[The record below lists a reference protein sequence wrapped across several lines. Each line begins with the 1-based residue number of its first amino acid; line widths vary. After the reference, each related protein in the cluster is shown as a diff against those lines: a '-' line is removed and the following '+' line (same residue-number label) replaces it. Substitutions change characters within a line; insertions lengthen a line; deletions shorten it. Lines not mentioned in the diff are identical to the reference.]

1 MAFSNQV
8 KKRSA
13 KIGMSPGSLVYVGEK
28 KVEQVKI
35 TVIDYDEKQY
45 RKKTV
50 ENIEDTFPFRDSKTV
65 TWINIDGLHEVQLLE
80 SMSRHFDIHPLVVED
95 ILGTHQRPKIEIFD
109 DYIFIILKM
118 IRYDQENEAIEMEQV
133 SLILGKNFVITF
145 QEREGDIFD
154 PLRTR
159 IENGKG
165 RARKSGSD
173 YLAYAILDI
182 LVDHYFLVLEALGE
196 EIESLET
203 AVLEDND
210 PSLIERIHYLKRQL
224 IDLRKTIWPLRE
236 VIGNLQ
242 RSESPLVT
250 KTINRFIGDLH
261 DHVMQTIDTLETY
274 REMTS
279 SILDIY
285 LSMMSNRM
293 NEVMKV
299 LTIIAT
305 IFIPLSFLA
314 GVYGMNFDTSISTL
328 NMPELESPYGYIMFW
343 SLAVAI
349 GVGLL
354 IFFKRKRWI

>member
-1 MAFSNQV
+1 MAFSGQV
-8 KKRSA
+8 KKTSA
-13 KIGMSPGSLVYVGEK
+13 KIGMPPGSLVYVGEK
-28 KVEQVKI
+28 KVEKVKI
-35 TVIDYDEKQY
+35 TVIDYDEKQFQ
-45 RKKTV
+45 KKTV
-50 ENIEDTFPFRDSKTV
+50 ERIEDTFPFRDSQTV
-65 TWINIDGLHEVQLLE
+65 SWINVDGLHEISILE
-80 SMSRHFDIHPLVVED
+80 IIGQHFNIHPLVIED
-95 ILGTHQRPKIEIFD
+95 ILSTHQRPKIEIFD

-118 IRYDQENEAIEMEQV
+118 IRYDHEEDEINMEQV

-145 QEREGDIFD
+145 QEMEGDIFD

-182 LVDHYFLVLEALGE
+182 LVDNYFLVLEALGE

-236 VIGNLQ
+236 VIANLQ
-242 RSESPLVT
+242 RSESLLVS
-250 KTINRFIGDLH
+250 KPIGRFLGDLH
-261 DHVMQTIDTLETY
+261 DHVMQTIDALETY

-285 LSMMSNRM
+285 LTMMSNRM

-314 GVYGMNFDTSISTL
+314 GVYGMNFDTSISPF
-328 NMPELESPYGYIMFW
+328 NMPELENPYGYIMFW

-354 IFFKRKRWI
+354 IFFRRKRWI

>member
-1 MAFSNQV
+1 MTFLKKV

-13 KIGMSPGSLVYVGEK
+13 KIGMSPGSLVYVGEER
-28 KVEQVKI
+28 VEKVKI

-50 ENIEDTFPFRDSKTV
+50 ERIEETFPFRDSPTV
-65 TWINIDGLHEVQLLE
+65 TWINIDGLHEVSILE
-80 SMSRHFDIHPLVVED
+80 AISQHFNIHPLVVED
-95 ILGTHQRPKIEIFD
+95 ILSTHQRPKIEIFD

-118 IRYDQENEAIEMEQV
+118 IRYDQKEEEIIMEQV

-145 QEREGDIFD
+145 QETEGDVFD
-154 PLRTR
+154 PLRMR

-165 RARKSGSD
+165 RARKSGPD

-182 LVDHYFLVLEALGE
+182 LVDNYFLVLEVIGE

-203 AVLEDND
+203 AVLEDHD
-210 PSLIERIHYLKRQL
+210 PALIERIHNLKRRL

-242 RSESPLVT
+242 RSESPLIT
-250 KTINRFIGDLH
+250 RAIGRFVGDLH
-261 DHVMQTIDTLETY
+261 DHVMQTIDALESY
-274 REMTS
+274 REMAS

-285 LSMMSNRM
+285 LTMMSNRM

-314 GVYGMNFDTSISTL
+314 GVYGMNFDTSISPF
-328 NMPELESPYGYIMFW
+328 NMPELKSPYGYVIFW

-349 GVGLL
+349 GGGLL
-354 IFFKRKRWI
+354 IFFRRKRWI